1 MTFSITTLYLE
12 YHYAECRDLFIVMPN
27 AIMMSA
33 VKLNAIMLSVV
44 MLNVMAPVSLSYSW

>member
-12 YHYAECRDLFIVMPN
+12 NHYAECRNLFIVMPN

-33 VKLNAIMLSVV
+33 VKLNAIMLSAI
-44 MLNVMAPVSLSYSW
+44 LLSSSW